1 MTEAIAQFFVN
12 NFSGILSPEIIAF
25 IVSLLPVLELRGGL
39 IVAKLLEISFL
50 KAFFI
55 CYIGNLLPIPF
66 ILLFIRRIFSWL
78 KKIEPVRRLIDTL
91 EAKSIRK
98 ADKGKKYRLWG
109 LFLFVAIP
117 LPGTGAWTGA
127 LIADL
132 FDIRI
137 KHSFPVIAV
146 GVFVAGTI
154 MSALSYGL
162 FGLLGF

>member
-1 MTEAIAQFFVN
+1 MTEAIAQYFIE
-12 NFSGILSPEIIAF
+12 NFSDVLSAEMIAF

-39 IVAKLLEISFL
+39 IVAKLLGVSFF
-50 KAFFI
+50 KAFII
-55 CYIGNLLPIPF
+55 CFIGNLLPIPF
-66 ILLFIRRIFSWL
+66 ILLFIRKIFTLL
-78 KKIEPVRRLIDTL
+78 KRFKRFERLLDKL

-98 ADKGKKYRLWG
+98 AEKVKKYRLLG
-109 LFLFVAIP
+109 LFMFVAIP

-132 FDIRI
+132 LDIRI
-137 KHSFPVIAV
+137 KHSFPAIAV

-154 MSALSYGL
+154 ISVLSYGL

>member
-1 MTEAIAQFFVN
+1 MTEAIAKYFIE
-12 NFSGILSPEIIAF
+12 NFSDVLSAELITF

-39 IVAKLLEISFL
+39 IVAKLLGVDFF

-55 CYIGNLLPIPF
+55 CFIGNILPIPF
-66 ILLFIRRIFSWL
+66 ILLFIRKIFNLL
-78 KKIEPVRRLIDTL
+78 KKIKWFSRLIDKL

-98 ADKGKKYRLWG
+98 ADGIKKYRLLG
-109 LFLFVAIP
+109 LFMFVAIP

-132 FDIRI
+132 LDIRI
-137 KHSFPVIAV
+137 KHSFPAIAL
-146 GVFVAGTI
+146 GVFVAGVI
-154 MSALSYGL
+154 ISILSYGL